1 MAKNLV
7 VKIIKSSDSL
17 LSRLVSEF
25 KRLKKE
31 ILPEKYTR
39 SEYNA
44 ARRKFLADHGY
55 IYDRKSGYNSYGYK
69 TVSRKKVVSSKT
81 PMSSYDKYIA
91 RLEAE
96 ERRTGRDLS
105 EFKKKTVFENRSVFL
120 FKQKEEELK
129 LKHKDWSNEQI
140 TKAAR
145 SHNISRDVANS
156 VIYPTSQSTAS
167 AIRKA
172 AEYQFNKELQNA
184 KTPEDIQKALDKY
197 TVLNKSV
204 SELRRENVGD
214 YRQIMDELKISD
226 IYHDLVNGGMSKSDA
241 SKWMSQNI
249 FGSK

>member
-1 MAKNLV
+1 MAKNIV
-7 VKIIKSSDSL
+7 VKIIKSGDSL

-31 ILPEKYTR
+31 ILPEKYTL

-55 IYDRKSGYNSYGYK
+55 IYDRKTGYNAYGYK
-69 TVSRKKVVSSKT
+69 TVSRKKVVSAKT

-96 ERRTGRDLS
+96 ERKTGRDLS
-105 EFKKKTVFENRSVFL
+105 EFKKKTVFENRTTFL
-120 FKQKEEELK
+120 FQQKK
-129 LKHKDWSNEQI
+129 LILQAEHPDWSPEQI
-140 TKAAR
+140 AKAAR
-145 SHNISRDVANS
+145 SHNISRDVANT

-172 AEYQFNKELQNA
+172 AEYQFNKELEKA
-184 KTPEDIQKALDKY
+184 KTPEDIQKVIDKY

-214 YRQIMDELKISD
+214 YRKLMEELKISD
-226 IYHDLVNGGMSKSDA
+226 IYHDLVNNGMSKSDA
-241 SKWMSQNI
+241 SKWMSSNI

>member
-55 IYDRKSGYNSYGYK
+55 IYDRKTGYNAYGYK
-69 TVSRKKVVSSKT
+69 TVSRKKVVSAKT

-105 EFKKKTVFENRSVFL
+105 EFKKKTVFENRTTFL
-120 FKQKEEELK
+120 FQQKK
-129 LKHKDWSNEQI
+129 LILQAEHPDWSPEQI
-140 TKAAR
+140 AKAAR
-145 SHNISRDVANS
+145 SHNISRDVANT
-156 VIYPTSQSTAS
+156 VIYPTNKSTAS

-172 AEYQFNKELQNA
+172 VEYQFQNELSKA
-184 KTPEDIQKALDKY
+184 KTPDEIQSIINKY
-197 TVLNKSV
+197 SGLNKSIN
-204 SELRRENVGD
+204 ELRRKNVGD
-214 YRQIMDELKISD
+214 YRKIMDELKISD
-226 IYHDLVNGGMSKSDA
+226 IYHDLVNGGMSKKDA
-241 SKWMSQNI
+241 NDWMKKNI